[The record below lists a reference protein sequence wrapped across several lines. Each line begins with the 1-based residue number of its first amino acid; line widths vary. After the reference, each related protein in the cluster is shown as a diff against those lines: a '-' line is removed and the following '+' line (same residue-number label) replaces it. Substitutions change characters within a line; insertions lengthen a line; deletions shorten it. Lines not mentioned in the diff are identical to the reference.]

1 MRQCPHLHVGL
12 IDPGGG
18 GGGGCGG
25 CQLPLTRL
33 GSAASH
39 GSRTS
44 ATASGKLLMRQC
56 PHLHV
61 GLIDP
66 GGGGGG
72 GGGGCG
78 GCQLPLTR
86 LGSAA
91 SHGSRT
97 SATASGQSSIGQC
110 PHLTRPLVVT
120 WRSPAASSSLKC
132 FAMLPSQGVQGSSSP
147 HATRMGQLSCA
158 AVASGLGPGSPVNT
172 LHHIG
177 CIKTIQW
184 HVAHS

>member
-1 MRQCPHLHVGL
+1 MRLGRAAVPTSAVW
-12 IDPGGG
+12 PGGRG
-18 GGGGCGG
+18 ERGFWG
-25 CQLPLTRL
+25 L
-33 GSAASH
+33 SASIN
-39 GSRTS
+39 
-44 ATASGKLLMRQC
+44 ASGKRRKPWKQDLCDGIRAVVHWAV
-56 PHLHV
+56 PASV
-61 GLIDP
+61 IWP
-66 GGGGGG
+66 GGPGGRGKG
-72 GGGGCG
+72 MCG
-78 GCQLPLTR
+78 DCQLPLTR

-110 PHLTRPLVVT
+110 PHLTSPLVVT

-172 LHHIG
+172 LQEYTMADH
-177 CIKTIQW
+177 QW
-184 HVAHS
+184 PAIHC